1 MSTCNTPYVQ
11 ITDPITQDD
20 EYAAGEHLL
29 TSITPI
35 QYSGGTA
42 YNQQH
47 ISFHYVLLTNTY
59 YDSQETADDGSTQFQ
74 QSTNWQY
81 LSNYVDLDTN
91 IGESVKYQTAYS
103 NTNGTPYV
111 TDSNGVIIDDRHDPF
126 YCTNHANDSDQS
138 KRCTGNYEHPDDQT
152 WSVQVVTNRTS
163 LGKDSSDPNLQPAT
177 YNYTYTLGV
186 WGTYQDDFGGSGN
199 FCSPAGDGS
208 QPGQSDCVFDTFIP
222 GQSGG
227 NQDQDWRDFYHGEF
241 HGFGKVYMTSPSG
254 NLDVQTFYTPESW
267 GPPES
272 DAQNYQSGQMI
283 KDDTYAGNSEVD
295 GN

>member
-81 LSNYVDLDTN
+81 LSSYVDLDTN
-91 IGESVKYQTAYS
+91 IGESVGYQTAFS
-103 NTNGTPYV
+103 NTHGTPYV

-126 YCTNHANDSDQS
+126 YCKNHASDSDHS
-138 KRCTGNYEHPDDQT
+138 KRCSGNYAHPDDQT
-152 WSVQVVTNRTS
+152 WSVQVV
-163 LGKDSSDPNLQPAT
+163 KPA
-177 YNYTYTLGV
+177 V
-186 WGTYQDDFGGSGN
+186 I
-199 FCSPAGDGS
+199 
-208 QPGQSDCVFDTFIP
+208 GQ
-222 GQSGG
+222 G
-227 NQDQDWRDFYHGEF
+227 
-241 HGFGKVYMTSPSG
+241 
-254 NLDVQTFYTPESW
+254 
-267 GPPES
+267 
-272 DAQNYQSGQMI
+272 
-283 KDDTYAGNSEVD
+283 
-295 GN
+295 